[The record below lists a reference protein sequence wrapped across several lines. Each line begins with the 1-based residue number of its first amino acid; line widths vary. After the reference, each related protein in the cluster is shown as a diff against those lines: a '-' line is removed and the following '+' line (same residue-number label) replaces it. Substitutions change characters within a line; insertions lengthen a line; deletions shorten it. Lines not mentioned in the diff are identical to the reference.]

1 MPAEDEGGS
10 GSPSPTAI
18 QDRVAEYWRR
28 AGVIEQA
35 LADRP
40 GAPTFRFTEGPP
52 SANGRPHIGH
62 ILPRTTKDLQLRYR
76 RMRGYRIVRP
86 MAGWDCH
93 GLPVEIE
100 VEKRHG
106 LKSRKEI
113 ESFGV
118 DRFCEE
124 CRTTTLSV
132 AAIWEEMSERLGYW
146 LDYRH
151 AYTTMDP
158 TYIESV
164 WWSLKVLFDRGLLEK
179 GHYVLPYCPRCETTL
194 SSHEVAQGY
203 KEATDPSV
211 TVRFPLVGEV
221 GPERSLLV
229 WTTTPWTLV
238 SNLLVT
244 ARGDLA
250 YVVVRLADGTE
261 GILAETA
268 LPRYFPPGTPIVAR
282 MTGRDLANREY
293 RPPFPFVPVAPGRF
307 RVVLDD
313 MVATDDG
320 TGLVHCSPNF
330 GPEDQRIGARE
341 GVGGFDPLDGRGVF
355 TSLVPLVEGKWFK
368 TADPILTKDLAERG
382 LLERSETVRHT
393 YPFCWRCETPLLY
406 RAIDSWFV
414 RTSRFSEALVRHNS
428 TVQWIPAHLRE
439 GRFGNFLTEAKDW
452 ALSRSRY
459 WGTPLPIWVCS
470 QGHPTCIGSFAEL
483 AERSGTSIP
492 PGFDP
497 HRVTVDRIS
506 FACPTCGAKSVREP
520 YTIDV
525 WYDSGS
531 APFAQYHYP
540 FAPGPFEPAAPLDYI
555 SEAIDQTRGW
565 FYTLLVLSVALFDR
579 PAYRVALVTGHGL
592 DVAGKKMS
600 KSKGN
605 VLEPVALLGRFG
617 GDMLRWSVLA
627 ADFTEGMR
635 ITEDGIR
642 QTGARTL
649 GTLTNVVAF
658 YRQNSEADHLPTVRE
673 RPRPQNPLDRWLL
686 SRLEATRKI
695 STDALESFDPR
706 PAAQAIRSFV
716 DDLSTWYLRRS
727 RPRFWADADDP
738 ARREAHA
745 TLSYTLSVTALLLA
759 PFVPFT
765 AEYIHQELSNAPY
778 APSSSSV
785 HLAAWPE
792 EVGDRDEPLERG
804 MQGIRDL
811 VEVGRE
817 LRQRAQVKSRIP
829 LPELVFFSRGPA
841 DSATWARERDEI
853 LAAELN
859 VRRVTFAPQADPANY
874 PEADWVIRTEE
885 GAPRAALSRRPT
897 PELLEEGLVR
907 EVLRRLQQTRKEMR
921 LQFTEPV
928 AVTIGATG
936 DLHRALAAHRETV
949 TRELLADPLELLDT
963 VLLDAPEV
971 RAWEVEGSRFTAKI
985 VRKENDAPR
994 RRTRPASSPRR
1005 RRPRT
1010 ARRRSTAA
1018 STRPRPARPSRTS
1031 RPGTRRPASPAPR
1044 RPAAAGAR
1052 SRRPGGRSTRPARP
1066 RPKRGA
1072 SRGRMRRSAPAA

>member
-1 MPAEDEGGS
+1 MSAEDEGGS
-10 GSPSPTAI
+10 GSPSPTEI
-18 QDRVAEYWRR
+18 QTRVSEYWKR
-28 AGVIEQA
+28 AGVIEHA

-76 RMRGYRIVRP
+76 RMRGYRIVSE

-113 ESFGV
+113 EAFGV
-118 DRFCEE
+118 TRFCDE
-124 CRTTTLSV
+124 CRATTLSV
-132 AAIWEEMSERLGYW
+132 AAIWEEMSGRLGYW
-146 LDYRH
+146 LDYTH
-151 AYTTMDP
+151 PYTTMHP
-158 TYIESV
+158 SYIESI

-203 KEATDPSV
+203 KEATDPSI
-211 TVRFPLVGEV
+211 TVRFPLLGEV
-221 GPERSLLV
+221 GPPRSLLV

-244 ARGDLA
+244 ARADLT
-250 YVVVRLADGTE
+250 YVVVRLTDGTE
-261 GILAETA
+261 GILAEAA
-268 LPRYFPPGTPIVAR
+268 LPRYFPAGAEIVTRLA
-282 MTGRDLANREY
+282 GRELAGREY
-293 RPPFPFVPVAPGRF
+293 RPPFPFVPPGPGRF

-313 MVATDDG
+313 MVATDEG

-355 TSLVPLVEGKWFK
+355 TSLVPLVQGTWFK
-368 TADPILTKDLAERG
+368 TADPILTQDLADRG
-382 LLERSETVRHT
+382 LLERNGSVRHT

-428 TVQWIPAHLRE
+428 GVTWIPAHLRA

-459 WGTPLPIWVCS
+459 WGTPLPIWMCS
-470 QGHPTCIGSFAEL
+470 NRHPTCIGSFAEL
-483 AERSGTSIP
+483 EERSGEGLP
-492 PGFDP
+492 PEFDP
-497 HRVTVDRIS
+497 HRVMVDRIA
-506 FACPTCGAKSVREP
+506 FACPTCGEKSVREP

-525 WYDSGS
+525 WYDSGA
-531 APFAQYHYP
+531 APFAQFHYP
-540 FAPGPFEPAAPLDYI
+540 FEPGPFEPAAPLDYV

-565 FYTLLVLSVALFDR
+565 FYTLLVLSVGLFDR
-579 PAYRVALVTGHGL
+579 PAYRAALVTGHGL
-592 DVAGKKMS
+592 DTTGKKMS

-605 VLEPVALLGRFG
+605 VLEPLALLERFG
-617 GDMLRWSVLA
+617 GDMVRWSVLVV
-627 ADFTEGMR
+627 DFTEGMR
-635 ITEDGIR
+635 IAEDTIR
-642 QTGARTL
+642 QAGARTL

-658 YRQNSEADHLPTVRE
+658 YRQNSEADGLATVWG
-673 RPRPQNPLDRWLL
+673 RPRSENALDRWLL
-686 SRLEATRKI
+686 SRLEATRTI
-695 STDALESFDPR
+695 ATDALESFDPR

-727 RPRFWADADDP
+727 RPRFWTEVSDP

-745 TLSYTLSVTALLLA
+745 TLSYTLSVTARLLA
-759 PFVPFT
+759 PFAPFT
-765 AEYIHQELSNAPY
+765 AEWIHQELSNAPFSE
-778 APSSSSV
+778 SSSSV
-785 HLAAWPE
+785 HLGTWPE
-792 EVGDRDEPLERG
+792 EAGERDEHLERG
-804 MQGIRDL
+804 MQRIREL
-811 VEVGRE
+811 VEIGRE

-829 LPELVFFSRGPA
+829 LAELVFFSRGPV
-841 DSATWARERDEI
+841 DTEPWTRERDAI

-859 VRRVTFAPQADPANY
+859 VRCVTFAPQADPKDY
-874 PEADWVIRTEE
+874 PEADWVLRREE
-885 GAPRAALSRRPT
+885 GAAQAALSRKPT

-921 LQFTEPV
+921 LKFTEPV
-928 AVTIGATG
+928 SIRIGAT
-936 DLHRALAAHRETV
+936 DDIHRALARHRGTV
-949 TRELLADPLELLDT
+949 ARELLAEPLDLVDALLPDGP
-963 VLLDAPEV
+963 DV
-971 RAWEVEGSRFTAKI
+971 RSWEVEGSRFTARI
-985 VRKENDAPR
+985 ARKE
-994 RRTRPASSPRR
+994 RPSARSPARSAR
-1005 RRPRT
+1005 PPRRPRLGT
-1010 ARRRSTAA
+1010 ARRPSRPVA
-1018 STRPRPARPSRTS
+1018 TRRRAARPSRTS
-1031 RPGTRRPASPAPR
+1031 HPGTRKRPSPDRR
-1044 RPAAAGAR
+1044 RPAGATAR
-1052 SRRPGGRSTRPARP
+1052 SRRGRVRSAHPARP
-1066 RPKRGA
+1066 RPKRAGP
-1072 SRGRMRRSAPAA
+1072 RGRKRRSARAA